1 MALPRTA
8 SILLVTAAAL
18 ALGTLGACD
27 NQVGRICDLGVENP
41 GDSEAIMGSP
51 SLDCQ
56 SKLCLK
62 IPVQAGKD
70 VPDGFRTL
78 SSNRGMCTAAC
89 EDDSDCDKV
98 PESPCV
104 TGFTCGIPL
113 VVGPFC
119 CEKVCICKDYV
130 IVPEG
135 GTLDS
140 PDACD
145 AGNPANA
152 CCNLSGRPGN
162 PSYPNCP

>member
-1 MALPRTA
+1 MARSS
-8 SILLVTAAAL
+8 SIFVLGLAAL
-18 ALGTLGACD
+18 ALAACD

-41 GDSEAIMGSP
+41 GATEAVMGSP

-62 IPVQAGKD
+62 IPVATGKE
-70 VPDGFRTL
+70 VPEGFRQL
-78 SSNRGMCTAAC
+78 SSNRGMCTATC
-89 EDDSDCDKV
+89 ESDSDCDKV

-130 IVPEG
+130 ILPEG
-135 GTLDS
+135 GTLDT

-145 AGNPANA
+145 PGNPANA
-152 CCNLSGRPGN
+152 CCNLDGRAGN
-162 PSYPNCP
+162 AAYPNCP

>member
-1 MALPRTA
+1 MAR
-8 SILLVTAAAL
+8 SITLLLGIVAVL
-18 ALGTLGACD
+18 AIGACD
-27 NQVGRICDLGVENP
+27 NPVGRICDLGVENP
-41 GDSEAIMGSP
+41 GMTEAVMGSP
-51 SLDCQ
+51 SLDCP

-62 IPVQAGKD
+62 VPVSAGKD
-70 VPDGFRTL
+70 TPEGFRTL
-78 SSNRGMCTAAC
+78 AANRGMCTSAC

-130 IVPEG
+130 ILPED
-135 GTLDS
+135 GTLDT

-145 AGNPANA
+145 PANAANA
-152 CCNLSGRPGN
+152 CCNLEGRPGN
-162 PSYPNCP
+162 SAYPNCP